1 MGKRKK
7 KLKKKSDYKRQ
18 KQNLTSSGT
27 SGPANTTSDSV
38 TDKSS
43 SSSSIMSSILGA
55 AHSVFYGTSTNT
67 QTPTPPTPPVT
78 SSTPNPPC
86 ISGSGSGSH
95 FSFDDEEIKQQF
107 LDTNVKLDEI
117 LAKLSKLDVI
127 ESKILQLE
135 DSVGSLNRRVSDIET
150 KSTDLENSVQF
161 LSNTLDE
168 NRDKLNDLKDVRS
181 LKSVK
186 VDITRH
192 ENNMEY
198 INRALDNMRRKNKEL
213 EENITDLRWRSMKNN
228 LIFNGLP
235 ENRQENVVEHLRYF
249 LDRQLGITKSI
260 SFGNVHRFGRA
271 MRGRPRPIVARFLF
285 QDERELVLSNARM
298 LRGTDFG
305 IREQYP
311 REIEEKRKQLY
322 PIERDFR
329 RDGARTKM
337 VRDKLY
343 VDGRLYI
350 PEDDEEW
357 YDYNDWRDRENLMD
371 TDTCTAPKSGMSQ
384 NNQGAYGQALIHTT
398 PIVSSPVS
406 QPVVVSSSAILHTTH
421 VVGSPGPH
429 TSAAAPQP

>member
-1 MGKRKK
+1 
-7 KLKKKSDYKRQ
+7 
-18 KQNLTSSGT
+18 
-27 SGPANTTSDSV
+27 
-38 TDKSS
+38 
-43 SSSSIMSSILGA
+43 
-55 AHSVFYGTSTNT
+55 
-67 QTPTPPTPPVT
+67 
-78 SSTPNPPC
+78 
-86 ISGSGSGSH
+86 
-95 FSFDDEEIKQQF
+95 
-107 LDTNVKLDEI
+107 
-117 LAKLSKLDVI
+117 
-127 ESKILQLE
+127 
-135 DSVGSLNRRVSDIET
+135 
-150 KSTDLENSVQF
+150 
-161 LSNTLDE
+161 
-168 NRDKLNDLKDVRS
+168 
-181 LKSVK
+181 
-186 VDITRH
+186 
-192 ENNMEY
+192 MEY
-198 INRALDNMRRKNKEL
+198 MNRALDNMRRKNKEL

-285 QDERELVLSNARM
+285 QDDRELVLSNARM

-322 PIERDFR
+322 PIEREFR

-343 VDGRLYI
+343 VNGRLYI

-357 YDYNDWRDRENLMD
+357 YDYNDWRDREKLMD
-371 TDTCTAPKSGMSQ
+371 TDTCTASKSGMSQNNQ

-406 QPVVVSSSAILHTTH
+406 QPVVASSSAISHTTH

-429 TSAAAPQP
+429 TSAAVVSTAMPCTPAVANTPVSRTSAAVSTTESRITEAVVSVPVSSAAPEPSATVSRAATAIGVSDVNAGQRTLRSASRPGDQDPRRDVPRQQRH